1 MQTPDYDIVATGARL
16 KGGMDAQGISI
27 EESLI
32 SPVISTRTSVRS
44 WIAGRRAMTLD
55 AAIKV
60 CDVLGW
66 PLDRLVSRGD
76 FAPTEG
82 N

>member
-27 EESLI
+27 EELAYKSGFAAE
-32 SPVISTRTSVRS
+32 SVRS

-82 N
+82 S

>member
-1 MQTPDYDIVATGARL
+1 MQTPDYDIVATGACL
-16 KGGMDAQGISI
+16 KGGMDSQGISI
-27 EESLI
+27 EELAYKSGFAAE
-32 SPVISTRTSVRS
+32 SVRS

-76 FAPTEG
+76 FAPVEG
-82 N
+82 S